1 MLGGR
6 DGESWYT
13 ATTHSIQGSKKC
25 PGLSWPVSQPC
36 CPITAHPLRCF
47 QEKPLRGGREE
58 PGACPSQEALSQTQP
73 SRPAWR
79 GPGTDVQAQVPGG
92 PHAMPTL
99 GQHGFEPC
107 PRVPRGSAEDR
118 GATRS
123 SPRQPW
129 PGLCRATWY
138 SRTILQPEGPRG
150 QPARDRH
157 VPWEHLCAQVQTLPL
172 PWAASTRGQQRWG
185 KKPAKIP
192 GTNHPGC
199 VLRCHARSQMLC
211 HTIPCTQGL
220 GREGKITASL

>member
-1 MLGGR
+1 MGRAGTRQQLTASKEAKSVQARAGRTPSLAAPSQPTPLDAFKKNLLGVGEKSQEPAHLRRPFHRPSPAGLLGGAPAQTCR
-6 DGESWYT
+6 LKCL
-13 ATTHSIQGSKKC
+13 AALMLCLHLGSMALSHV
-25 PGLSWPVSQPC
+25 PGY
-36 CPITAHPLRCF
+36 
-47 QEKPLRGGREE
+47 
-58 PGACPSQEALSQTQP
+58 PGALQRTEVPPGALP
-73 SRPAWR
+73 
-79 GPGTDVQAQVPGG
+79 
-92 PHAMPTL
+92 
-99 GQHGFEPC
+99 
-107 PRVPRGSAEDR
+107 GSAV
-118 GATRS
+118 T
-123 SPRQPW
+123 RQPW